1 MAKTFDHIAKQVFQ
15 VMLRR
20 KAPEYQRT
28 WHMKI
33 LQQSIPGWSCE
44 GNVACFDYAMRNLPS
59 SSPVVEIGTFCG
71 LSTNMLIYMKK
82 RHGIKNTV
90 ITCDKWQ
97 FTWVVSGGVMDEL
110 YPIPHEEYCR
120 FIEDSYVRNTNMFS
134 RDDIPFTIKA
144 FSDEFFT
151 AWANSEQRIDLFGRN
166 VKLGGPISF
175 CYIDGNHSYEYA
187 KRDFENADKYLE
199 NGGFLLFDDSGDFSG
214 WDVCKVV
221 KEVKA
226 TGRYKLIAKDPNY
239 FFQKKV

>member
-1 MAKTFDHIAKQVFQ
+1 
-15 VMLRR
+15 
-20 KAPEYQRT
+20 
-28 WHMKI
+28 
-33 LQQSIPGWSCE
+33 
-44 GNVACFDYAMRNLPS
+44 
-59 SSPVVEIGTFCG
+59 
-71 LSTNMLIYMKK
+71 
-82 RHGIKNTV
+82 
-90 ITCDKWQ
+90 
-97 FTWVVSGGVMDEL
+97 MDEL